1 MCKSKKGK
9 KQTGLEKMLV
19 KIADRKGNNLVDA
32 RELHKV
38 LQIGSNFTTWFYSMV
53 GYGFVEGRDF
63 IEFFPKKEKS
73 PKMGRPQINFAITT
87 RMA

>member
-38 LQIGSNFTTWFYSMV
+38 LQIKTEFPLWFNRMLE
-53 GYGFVEGRDF
+53 YGFVEGKDYT
-63 IEFFPKKEKS
+63 EFSSILKKNNSGVCGYVTE
-73 PKMGRPQINFAITT
+73 
-87 RMA
+87 